1 MIRLMRSVAVVASM
15 AGLLATSGCKGS
27 EAPPAA
33 PDAANLATYEG
44 VHIPTSTEDLAPV
57 PRDIAVVKL
66 DGAAIVLAGQE
77 VLRLVDGG
85 VPDEALQ
92 EGRVGMVIGS
102 VVDRLGSGMG
112 VPRSL
117 LIVADAS
124 TPYDLIFRVAMSGQE
139 RAFRP
144 TWIAVAHGAD
154 VRAVRVRL
162 PYDTSPPPGA
172 AGADDEPP
180 LQPIVSLGR
189 DHLSLY
195 SLSGAEGSAEKP
207 LFRLERTHAGTFDF
221 QLLGGAAAGIVAR
234 HFLAT
239 PRSAESLRIAIVADR
254 DVPLQTVVDTVVAV
268 SVAPPGKVR
277 FPEVLLT
284 VRLE

>member
-1 MIRLMRSVAVVASM
+1 
-15 AGLLATSGCKGS
+15 
-27 EAPPAA
+27 
-33 PDAANLATYEG
+33 
-44 VHIPTSTEDLAPV
+44 
-57 PRDIAVVKL
+57 VKL
-66 DGAAIVLAGQE
+66 NGEAIVVAGQE

-85 VPDEALQ
+85 VPDEALE
-92 EGRVGMVIGS
+92 EGTVGMAIGS
-102 VVDRLGSGMG
+102 LVDRLGGNCGASCS
-112 VPRSL
+112 SL

-124 TPYDLIFRVAMSGQE
+124 TPYDLIFRMGMSGQV

-162 PYDTSPPPGA
+162 PYDAGPPLGA

-180 LQPIVSLGR
+180 LQPIIALGR

-195 SLSGAEGSAEKP
+195 SLSGAEGRAEKP
-207 LFRLERTHAGTFDF
+207 LFRLDRTHAGTFDF

-284 VRLE
+284 ARIE